1 MKQKI
6 LTALALVLAFVAS
19 ATAAISLPSAGK
31 VGFLWDG
38 KQSSTQEQAAK
49 DFFTKKYGESNLIT
63 QTSDITPDK
72 FACIWVHIDRKGL
85 EIGWEKL
92 PDFFRSSE
100 MIAALKEYLAAGGN
114 LYLSG
119 HATQLLV
126 GIGRIGSEDAPK
138 TFGSGDGGGGTD
150 QWTVNAYFANQD
162 NRKHPIFKDLQTS
175 NAFAYETFG
184 MLYGGGK
191 NILREDHNCLWDF
204 EAKPVADFQKATN
217 SRALG
222 AWGQIKNET
231 NSYGIV
237 EFYPQNE
244 TQGTIIANGL
254 AAYQW
259 DVTEI
264 INENA
269 DNTDKDTDNTDN
281 PNVYADNIRL
291 LTGNILSYLAPA
303 DGSQPNKFNPG
314 LLFSS
319 KKVALFVGYDDH
331 TSLGA
336 ADNREG
342 KAIYNFFKSIY
353 PNNVL
358 YVDEINRISREEFDC
373 VWVHIDRP
381 GVSVADDGSISGLP
395 KDFPLEKLVGALK
408 AFHEEGGNIYLSK
421 QAVCLIN
428 KINSACPVPNRNTYE
443 VAKEYKDIWYANI
456 QHNNLDF
463 TQHPIFQN
471 MKHVDNEGVKMI
483 EIASGVT
490 TREDNTSMWYMNGTL
505 EDVPTK
511 LSDDHNDFCSK
522 YHATVLATWGH
533 NVDDAPRFAG
543 IIEFR
548 PPVDTQLNSRRKTK
562 TGTPKSERRSLIVAN
577 GMGGYEW
584 APAIGTNESL
594 DQIQQLSANILA
606 YLSPAEEELEEQT
619 VTVKIINTSSDGNI
633 SAPFSPTGTVT
644 LSLGV
649 SFEQEIDPSDF
660 NVTVKPVDVANWP
673 TFTGDKDAMEVKYK
687 SVLNNPTS
695 VFDQWMGLGGK
706 EAIVDG
712 FYNGDEYLPGT
723 LTATDSSD
731 TDYAYDINVDV
742 PCSGLYTLTIAPNT
756 GSNVTLTNPDLV
768 SDIKIEI
775 YPNLFGEFGED
786 DVAYTYTNPAG
797 EKEETVS
804 HKEMGFNINGYSY
817 NKVDSDIAVIY
828 VPEEMWTLKK
838 AIGYFPGTYF
848 LKSINVDSSSVSTE
862 EVESG
867 DTPDNI
873 TSDAMMAK
881 RRVEDSD
888 GESLP
893 NIYWTQPIDISD
905 LNAQAGTRQVML
917 KVTAEKNGASHE
929 FTFMVAKSESGD
941 DLNAPTVVEA
951 VNVEDGE
958 AAYYNLQGIQVKNP
972 KQGIYLK
979 VINGKTCK
987 VVIR

>member
-31 VGFLWDG
+31 VGFLWAG
-38 KQSSTQEQAAK
+38 EEGQLQEKAAK
-49 DFFTKKYGESNLIT
+49 DFFKENYGEANLIT
-63 QTSDITPDK
+63 EASDITLDK
-72 FACIWVHIDRKGL
+72 FSCIWVHIDRKGL
-85 EIGWEKL
+85 AIGWENL
-92 PDFFRSSE
+92 PDFFRSNE
-100 MIAALKEYLAAGGN
+100 MIGALKEYLAAGGN

-126 GIGRIGSEDAPK
+126 GIERIGSADAPK

-150 QWTVNAYFANQD
+150 QWTVNAFFANQD
-162 NRKHPIFKDLQTS
+162 NRKHPIFKGLQTS
-175 NAFAYETFG
+175 NAFDYETFG
-184 MLYGGGK
+184 LLYGGGPQ
-191 NILREDHNCLWDF
+191 ILREDHNCLWDHD
-204 EAKPVADFQKATN
+204 AKSVADFQKTTN

-244 TQGTIIANGL
+244 TQGTVIANGL
-254 AAYQW
+254 AACQW
-259 DVTEI
+259 YMH
-264 INENA
+264 NS
-269 DNTDKDTDNTDN
+269 DT
-281 PNVYADNIRL
+281 NVYADNIRL
-291 LTGNILSYLAPA
+291 LTGNVLSYLAPA

-319 KKVALFVGYDDH
+319 KKVALFVGYKDQ

-358 YVDEINRISREEFDC
+358 YVEDIDRISRDEFDC

-381 GVSVADDGSISGLP
+381 GVSVADDGNIIGLP
-395 KDFPLEKLVGALK
+395 TNFPLEELVGALK
-408 AFHEEGGNIYLSK
+408 TFHEEGGNIYLSK

-443 VAKEYKDIWYANI
+443 VAKEYEDIWYANI
-456 QHNNLDF
+456 QHNDLDF

-471 MKHVDNEGVKMI
+471 INHVDNLGVKMI

-505 EDVPTK
+505 GDVPTH
-511 LSDDHNDFCSK
+511 LSDNHTDFCSK

-533 NVDDAPRFAG
+533 NLDDAPRFAG

-548 PPVDTQLNSRRKTK
+548 PPVNAPQNARRKTK

-584 APAIGTNESL
+584 APKVGTNESL

-606 YLSPAEEELEEQT
+606 YLSPADEELEEQT
-619 VTVKIINTSSDGNI
+619 VTVTMVNTSSDGNI

-644 LSLGV
+644 LSLGIT
-649 SFEQEIDPSDF
+649 FNNAIDPSDF
-660 NVTVKPVDVANWP
+660 NVTVKPENVANWP
-673 TFTGDKDAMEVKYK
+673 TFTGDKDEMEVKYK
-687 SVLNNPTS
+687 SVLNDPTS

-723 LTATDSSD
+723 LTATESSD

-742 PCSGLYTLTIAPNT
+742 PCSGIYTLTVAPNT
-756 GSNVTLTNPDLV
+756 GSNVTLTNPEAV
-768 SDIKIEI
+768 SGIKVEI

-786 DVAYTYTNPAG
+786 DVEYTYTNPEG
-797 EKEETVS
+797 EEENAVS

-817 NKVDSDIAVIY
+817 NEVDSDIAIIY
-828 VPEEMWTLKK
+828 MPEEMWTLKK

-848 LKSINVDSSSVSTE
+848 VKSINVVSSSVAAE
-862 EVESG
+862 EVSSG
-867 DTPDNI
+867 HTPDDI

-905 LNAQAGTRQVML
+905 LNAQAGTKEVTL
-917 KVTAEKNGASHE
+917 NVTAEKNGASHT
-929 FTFMVAKSESGD
+929 FTFTVARSVSDD
-941 DLNAPTVVEA
+941 DLNAPTGVET
-951 VNVEDGE
+951 VGFEDGE

-979 VINGKTCK
+979 VINGKTSK